1 MSLNKLIDRT
11 NQDLF
16 TVSKQYY
23 LCKIDYEKEQA
34 SYIKKGEYSPEM
46 DELANKFARILY
58 SLVTWEQHR
67 RSYFFFKLRIRNTE
81 VYRYFDMLEVER
93 KKGIILFKN
102 RHSVIGAYITDNPNS
117 IMSEPLPQIP
127 LEKSFGLYGD
137 CYNVSGSVCL
147 ITGHGKSK
155 AIRALDCC
163 TDISLDFVTLE
174 LTKDAVLCCG
184 HETTY
189 FIDMV
194 GDYEIPPAGVSIVS
208 AAEYLKYARG
218 NFRFSMENP
227 FAEALI
233 QECERRGIVF
243 VLVPWMKTIDER
255 TAALDNFFKTVSLIK
270 TNPDASPTLY
280 DALH

>member
-1 MSLNKLIDRT
+1 MRLKKLIERT
-11 NQDLF
+11 NQDLRAI
-16 TVSKQYY
+16 SKQYQ
-23 LCKIDYEKEQA
+23 LCKVDYDKGQE
-34 SYIKKGEYSPEM
+34 SRVKKGEFSPEM
-46 DELANKFARILY
+46 DNLANKFAGVLY
-58 SLVTWEQHR
+58 SFAARER
-67 RSYFFFKLRIRNTE
+67 DGFFFKLIIRNMP
-81 VYRYFDMLEVER
+81 VYRYFDMLEIER
-93 KKGIILFKN
+93 KNSVILFKN
-102 RHSVIGAYITDNPNS
+102 SHSVIGAYIADNPDLVE
-117 IMSEPLPQIP
+117 SEPLPQIP
-127 LEKSFGLYGD
+127 LGESFGFYGD
-137 CYNVSGSVCL
+137 CYNVSGAVCL

-184 HETTY
+184 HEATY

-194 GDYEIPPAGVSIVS
+194 GDDEIQPAGVTIVS
-208 AAEYLKYARG
+208 ANEYIKYARG

-270 TNPDASPTLY
+270 TSPSASLTMYSPLP
-280 DALH
+280 